1 MGIKKK
7 IAILALLVTLISCGG
22 GGGGGGGTSSPTPSI
37 PSTPSTPSTP
47 PSTPSTPSAPVESS
61 KDSNGNIKWN
71 DKTRTYDKTNPN
83 NQTVSPTINGAGVTV
98 GVLDMGFGTTDPDLI
113 TEMNNRFGSSPT
125 GRLERK
131 TNFGVA
137 TPHENHGIVVAGV
150 VGGNSIGIAKKV
162 NIIGVDVSKYEYDAA
177 LHYGLGKEKQ
187 HIIYS
192 GIEVDKE
199 PIDPSIHLMK
209 NALNLLFV
217 GRFDPQKGVDYL
229 LDIFNK
235 CQRLDIH
242 LTLIGDNVIGGLN
255 IEKKNTNRIT
265 FLGWV
270 PHESLCSYY
279 ATCDAV
285 IMPSRWE
292 AFGLVAVEAMKYGK
306 PVIVSSRGALTEII
320 KDKETGYVFDFKDPN
335 SLLNILNDLDLSVL
349 KKMGSS
355 AEDHFK
361 RYFQAE
367 SMIKKTIALYKDIVS

>member
-1 MGIKKK
+1 M
-7 IAILALLVTLISCGG
+7 
-22 GGGGGGGTSSPTPSI
+22 
-37 PSTPSTPSTP
+37 
-47 PSTPSTPSAPVESS
+47 
-61 KDSNGNIKWN
+61 
-71 DKTRTYDKTNPN
+71 R
-83 NQTVSPTINGAGVTV
+83 
-98 GVLDMGFGTTDPDLI
+98 VLHIGEYVQG
-113 TEMNNRFGSSPT
+113 
-125 GRLERK
+125 
-131 TNFGVA
+131 GVA
-137 TPHENHGIVVAGV
+137 TYIATLLNHPDNLEIEDFLICSEKISEYEWSIPVDHVSYYPYERSLLQIFPAMVAIQRKIKRVQPDVIYCHSTWAGV
-150 VGGNSIGIAKKV
+150 LARLSLFFLSKNFRVIYNAHGWAFLRDTSEWKRKV
-162 NIIGVDVSKYEYDAA
+162 YAWVERFLLLKTDAVVDVSKYEYDAA